1 MKNSISLLGGLKM
14 KKNALLLFFSL
25 ALALGCASSGVRL
38 TRDEIYSKFKSI
50 ASLDQSLA
58 QAKANEVDIFAPKG
72 FVEAKDRLAESIE
85 FAHKGDEDQAGRKAK
100 KGLEILKKAETDAE
114 NAKQFM
120 WEVNGYR
127 ERTRKSGAPQL
138 FKEEYGNVEKMLRE
152 ACVLFEHGKIN
163 EAKDRRPALLNT
175 YSKLEIRAL
184 KEGTLALAKAAFEQA
199 KYIDA
204 DEYAPKTFQL
214 AKKEL
219 NLAISTL
226 KMDPTNVDE
235 ANEHAELASALAK
248 KACELADL
256 ARIFERRKYSHEDI
270 LLWYWQ
276 QLTEI
281 NEPFESKLDF
291 EQPNRT
297 VIRSLHNKISSL
309 VESQHI
315 AESIR
320 KGYEEKERRQRIA
333 NQKFEYVQSLFHS
346 KEAQVYRK
354 GDNILI
360 SASGFYFPSGGAEIL
375 AQNYELLNK
384 IVSAIR
390 QFPGSRLEISGHTDA
405 IGHEEINLPL
415 SRKRAENIAKFLVEV
430 GNIESANII
439 TRGYGESRP
448 VASNETAEGRGKNR
462 RIELMIIN
470 D

>member
-1 MKNSISLLGGLKM
+1 M
-14 KKNALLLFFSL
+14 KKNALLLAFVLSL
-25 ALALGCASSGVRL
+25 AVGCASSGVRL
-38 TRDEIYSKFKSI
+38 TQDEIYNKFKSI

-58 QAKANEVDIFAPKG
+58 RAKENEVDVFAPEG
-72 FVEAKDRLAESIE
+72 FVQARNSLTESIE
-85 FAHKGDEDQAGRKAK
+85 FASKGDEDQAERKAR
-100 KGLEILKKAETDAE
+100 KGLKILKKSETDAE
-114 NAKQFM
+114 NTKQFM
-120 WEVNGYR
+120 WEVNEYR
-127 ERTRKSGAPQL
+127 ERTRKSGAPEL
-138 FKEEYGNVEKMLRE
+138 FKEEYENVEKMLHE

-184 KEGTLALAKAAFEQA
+184 EEGTLELAKAAFEQA

-204 DEYAPKTFQL
+204 DDYAPKTFQL
-214 AKKEL
+214 ARKEL

-226 KMDPTNVDE
+226 KMDPTNIDK
-235 ANEHAELASALAK
+235 ANEHAKLASALAK
-248 KACELADL
+248 KACQIADL
-256 ARIFERRKYSHEDI
+256 ARVFERREYSREDV

-276 QLTEI
+276 QLTKI
-281 NEPFESKLDF
+281 NEPFENELNF
-291 EQPNRT
+291 EQSNRM

-315 AESIR
+315 AENIR
-320 KGYEEKERRQRIA
+320 KGYEAKERRDRIA
-333 NQKFEYVQSLFHS
+333 NQKFEYVQSLFNS

-354 GDNILI
+354 GDNVLI
-360 SASGFYFPSGGAEIL
+360 SACGFYFPSGGAEIL
-375 AQNYELLNK
+375 AQNFELLNK
-384 IVSAIR
+384 IISALR
-390 QFPGSRLEISGHTDA
+390 QFPGSRLEISGHTDS
-405 IGHEEINLPL
+405 IGDEETNLPL

-448 VASNETAEGRGKNR
+448 VASNETAEGRAKNR